1 MLCIY
6 DLFLVLLLQL
16 RKVLLIVD
24 SAAFG
29 SYALLWFI
37 TFVYMAAEWG
47 EVTDY
52 EKDEFVKVQGGK
64 VSTIQAA
71 IAFSFFAIL
80 IWVSCMYVH
89 RYMHTHTHTYTH
101 IHTLYFLFCKM

>member
-1 MLCIY
+1 M
-6 DLFLVLLLQL
+6 
-16 RKVLLIVD
+16 D

-29 SYALLWFI
+29 TYALLWFI

-47 EVTDY
+47 EVTSNERDFV
-52 EKDEFVKVQGGK
+52 ENDENGGK

-80 IWVSCMYVH
+80 IWVSMYMCVCLCVCLCIQYH
-89 RYMHTHTHTYTH
+89 VLCIYIVCT
-101 IHTLYFLFCKM
+101 CV

>member
-1 MLCIY
+1 M
-6 DLFLVLLLQL
+6 
-16 RKVLLIVD
+16 D

-29 SYALLWFI
+29 TYALLWFI

-47 EVTDY
+47 EVTSY
-52 EKDEFVKVQGGK
+52 ERDNVIEPNGGK

-80 IWVSCMYVH
+80 IWVSM
-89 RYMHTHTHTYTH
+89 
-101 IHTLYFLFCKM
+101 

>member
-1 MLCIY
+1 M
-6 DLFLVLLLQL
+6 
-16 RKVLLIVD
+16 D

-29 SYALLWFI
+29 TYALLWFI

-47 EVTDY
+47 EVTSEERDFI
-52 EKDEFVKVQGGK
+52 EQNGGK

-80 IWVSCMYVH
+80 IWVSVCVSVCVCMCACVCVC
-89 RYMHTHTHTYTH
+89 MC
-101 IHTLYFLFCKM
+101 ICKSCS

>member
-1 MLCIY
+1 MWIAIILLQYFCHV
-6 DLFLVLLLQL
+6 VLIPFQL
-16 RKVLLIVD
+16 RKILLIVD

-29 SYALLWFI
+29 TYALLWFI

-47 EVTDY
+47 EVSSA
-52 EKDEFVKVQGGK
+52 EKDIVKSSGGR

-80 IWVSCMYVH
+80 IWV
-89 RYMHTHTHTYTH
+89 R
-101 IHTLYFLFCKM
+101 LFSVSVCLSVCVCVCVYWA

>member
-1 MLCIY
+1 M
-6 DLFLVLLLQL
+6 
-16 RKVLLIVD
+16 D

-29 SYALLWFI
+29 TYALLWFI

-47 EVTDY
+47 EVTSHERDL
-52 EKDEFVKVQGGK
+52 VKSSGGK

-80 IWVSCMYVH
+80 IWVSVYVCVCLCLSMCV
-89 RYMHTHTHTYTH
+89 YVCVCPCVCTY
-101 IHTLYFLFCKM
+101 ILRIPVFVY

>member
-1 MLCIY
+1 M
-6 DLFLVLLLQL
+6 
-16 RKVLLIVD
+16 D

-29 SYALLWFI
+29 TYALLWFI

-47 EVTDY
+47 EVTSTERNLVSD
-52 EKDEFVKVQGGK
+52 KGGR

-80 IWVSCMYVH
+80 IWVSLVCVHMCPSISLYLYVCV
-89 RYMHTHTHTYTH
+89 RS
-101 IHTLYFLFCKM
+101 IK